1 MNVIY
6 CVYQIYTISTIDT
19 LYIIIP
25 IKSGCSAAVAVSGQ
39 SAREKDGSMNIIITN
54 SAGVPI
60 YEQIASQI
68 KGMIISGKLKEGE
81 ALPSMRVL
89 AQDLRVSVI
98 TTKRAYEELE
108 RDGFTESF
116 TGKGSFV
123 CRQNPQ
129 IYREDILRNIES
141 ELTSVCAKAKTA
153 GIGLDELCDILSM
166 LYNGE

>member
-1 MNVIY
+1 
-6 CVYQIYTISTIDT
+6 
-19 LYIIIP
+19 
-25 IKSGCSAAVAVSGQ
+25 
-39 SAREKDGSMNIIITN
+39 MNIFISNTTDE
-54 SAGVPI
+54 PI
-60 YEQIASQI
+60 YEQIVRQI
-68 KGMIISGKLKEGE
+68 KALIMSGELKEGD

-89 AQDLRVSVI
+89 AQQLRISVI

-153 GIGLDELCDILSM
+153 GIGLNELCDILSM

>member
-1 MNVIY
+1 
-6 CVYQIYTISTIDT
+6 
-19 LYIIIP
+19 
-25 IKSGCSAAVAVSGQ
+25 
-39 SAREKDGSMNIIITN
+39 MNIFISNTTDE
-54 SAGVPI
+54 PI
-60 YEQIASQI
+60 YEQIVRQI
-68 KGMIISGKLKEGE
+68 KALIMSGKLKEGD

-89 AQDLRVSVI
+89 AQQLRISVI

>member
-1 MNVIY
+1 
-6 CVYQIYTISTIDT
+6 
-19 LYIIIP
+19 
-25 IKSGCSAAVAVSGQ
+25 
-39 SAREKDGSMNIIITN
+39 MNIFISNTTDE
-54 SAGVPI
+54 PI
-60 YEQIASQI
+60 YEQIVRQI
-68 KGMIISGKLKEGE
+68 KALIMSGELKEGD

-89 AQDLRVSVI
+89 AQQLRISVI

-153 GIGLDELCDILSM
+153 GIGLDELCDVLSM